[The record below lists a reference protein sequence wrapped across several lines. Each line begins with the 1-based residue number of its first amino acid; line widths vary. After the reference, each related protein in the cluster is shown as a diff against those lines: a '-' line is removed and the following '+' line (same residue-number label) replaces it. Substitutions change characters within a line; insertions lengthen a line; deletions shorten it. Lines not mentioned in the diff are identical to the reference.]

1 MNTQRTARVVG
12 HETVRIETDHKGVQ
26 ILRTTGMHGLD
37 LEISDDEVDTGGDP
51 YNSTGQHCVI
61 KDRK

>member
-1 MNTQRTARVVG
+1 MNTQRTANEIG

-26 ILRTTGMHGLD
+26 ILRTTGLQGIEF
-37 LEISDDEVDTGGDP
+37 EISDDEADTGGDP

-61 KDRK
+61 KDDK